1 MEDVS
6 VSQEDMLAIN
16 EYLQKNPLD
25 LFKIPNVCA
34 LLSARRIQGIDRD
47 HIKGYDGDASR
58 LRSNIIEYNKDG
70 IMGMWALNRPSLL
83 IWPLVSIDYL
93 RMQMP
98 TMKVLSIGPRAEAEL
113 FMLVSIGFRIEN
125 IKALDLVSYSPSVD
139 IGDMH
144 AMPYEED
151 SFDVILLGW
160 VIAYSNDNAKV
171 AEEVLRVAKPGA
183 IVAIGC
189 EYSPN
194 AGAQEKAKT
203 HVEINNPLDEEEIDP
218 DYYLWTTQRIHDL
231 FGDRIDRVYFNHD
244 IHEKFKHLTGCCITI
259 FSLK

>member
-1 MEDVS
+1 MEDVK
-6 VSQEDMLAIN
+6 VSHDDLQAIN
-16 EYLQKNPLD
+16 TYLQKNPLD
-25 LFKIPNVCA
+25 LFKIPSVCA
-34 LLSARRIQGIDRD
+34 LLSARRIQNLNRD
-47 HIKGYDGDASR
+47 HIKGYEGDPSR

-70 IMGMWALNRPSLL
+70 IMGLWALNRPSLL

-98 TMKVLSIGPRAEAEL
+98 KMKVLSVGPRAEAEL
-113 FMLVSIGFRIEN
+113 FMLVSIGFHFEN

-144 AMPYEED
+144 DMPYED
-151 SFDVILLGW
+151 KSFDVILLGW
-160 VIAYSNDNAKV
+160 VIAYSNDNLKA
-171 AEEVLRVAKPGA
+171 AGEVMRVAKPGA

-194 AGAQEKAKT
+194 AGAQDNAKT
-203 HVEINNPLDEEEIDP
+203 HVEINHPLDESEIDP
-218 DYYLWTTQRIHDL
+218 DYYLWTTKRIHNL

-244 IHEKFKHLTGCCITI
+244 VHEKFKHVTGCCITI